1 MVFQIKFE
9 SSDDEAMEK
18 VEDHGGGSGE
28 STEPAQQ
35 KSKNYK
41 ETSSGPHD
49 EEMDA
54 SDINQKSAKAEQ
66 GDLAA
71 SGSKEQ
77 KERKRSK
84 AELDDDDDNREAKET
99 KKDRSESVDEKSERK
114 KSEDR
119 RERKDER
126 FDKYGHEERREKPRG
141 DDRREDRSDR
151 YRNDDRR
158 ERSDDYR
165 RKNYDSNVPYKK
177 PRRDDF
183 DDRGP
188 HRDRDDRQGGRFDN
202 RRRDDYRGRDRDD
215 RDRFQRKDDRR
226 DYGGPRRGDYRGGG
240 GYRRGGPDRNGD
252 RDGRWRGN
260 DDRREKEDRST
271 WDVRPS
277 AEEVAKQKKLLWGSK
292 SAAAPSGEGS
302 SGAAEASATEAPAAP
317 SNVTKNAG
325 LWASAITASG
335 VAGDQANK
343 FLKLMGV
350 KNAPTVDPN
359 SKEQINK
366 PVAENR
372 GEIAFKQAK
381 IAVQAR
387 FACFHAKILSTDKSE
402 DDNKRLQEESEK
414 QKKMMRDLDRQYA
427 IARETTHMGRGLGL
441 GFHQ

>member
-1 MVFQIKFE
+1 MPHIKFE

-18 VEDHGGGSGE
+18 AGDHGGGSEEPME
-28 STEPAQQ
+28 SVKQ
-35 KSKNYK
+35 KSKKCK
-41 ETSSGPHD
+41 EPSSERHE
-49 EEMDA
+49 EEMDT
-54 SDINQKSAKAEQ
+54 SDIDQKRLKAGQ
-66 GDLAA
+66 GDYSTA

-84 AELDDDDDNREAKET
+84 SDLDDEDVNREAKEVR
-99 KKDRSESVDEKSERK
+99 KDRSGSIDEKSERK
-114 KSEDR
+114 KSDDR
-119 RERKDER
+119 KERKEER
-126 FDKYGHEERREKPRG
+126 FDKHGYEERREKPRS
-141 DDRREDRSDR
+141 DDRRDDRSDR

-158 ERSDDYR
+158 EKSDDYR

-202 RRRDDYRGRDRDD
+202 RRRDDYRNRDRDE
-215 RDRFQRKDDRR
+215 RDNRYQRKDDRR

-240 GYRRGGPDRNGD
+240 GYRRGGQDRNSD
-252 RDGRWRGN
+252 RGGRWRGN

-302 SGAAEASATEAPAAP
+302 SEAGEANAPEASAAP

-335 VAGDQANK
+335 VAGEQANK

-350 KNAPTVDPN
+350 KNAPAVDPN
-359 SKEQINK
+359 S
-366 PVAENR
+366 
-372 GEIAFKQAK
+372 
-381 IAVQAR
+381 
-387 FACFHAKILSTDKSE
+387 TDSQ
-402 DDNKRLQEESEK
+402 RLQEESEK